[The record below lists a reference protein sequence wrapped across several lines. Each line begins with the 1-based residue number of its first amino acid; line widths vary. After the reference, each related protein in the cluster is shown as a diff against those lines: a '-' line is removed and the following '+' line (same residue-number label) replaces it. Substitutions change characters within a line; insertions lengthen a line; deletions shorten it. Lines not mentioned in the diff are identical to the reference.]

1 LGLAGERSRR
11 RLQVVLNVILVDRS
25 PLFTEA
31 LAARL
36 SHEPDIRVLA
46 AVLSVGAVGH
56 LLERGDVDVAV
67 CEESQACD
75 LVSRPGSGGRAWC
88 RPRVVVLAESGSNE
102 QATALVQVGIT
113 GWVTRD
119 QPIELLL
126 ETIRGAA
133 RGETRIPPTL
143 LTRVLSELTAARQK
157 RLAMDDRLG
166 TLTERERE
174 ILLLLGDGLDRG
186 EVAARLHLSEHTV
199 RTHLQNIRTSLAVH
213 STLAAVAVARA
224 GSTGA
229 AAAG

>member
-1 LGLAGERSRR
+1 M
-11 RLQVVLNVILVDRS
+11 LNVILVDRS
-25 PLFTEA
+25 RIFAEA

-36 SHEPDIRVLA
+36 SREGDLTVVG
-46 AVLSVGAVGH
+46 AVLSARAVGQ

-67 CEESQACD
+67 CDEHEAHD
-75 LVSRPGSGGRAWC
+75 LVSSQARGGQASRRPS
-88 RPRVVVLAESGSNE
+88 VVVLAESGSYE
-102 QATALVQVGIT
+102 HATALVQVGIA

-119 QPIELLL
+119 QSIELLL

-143 LTRVLSELTAARQK
+143 LTRVLQELTSTRQT
-157 RLAMDDRLG
+157 RLAVEDRLG

-174 ILLLLGDGLDRG
+174 VLLLLGDGLDRN
-186 EVAARLHLSEHTV
+186 EVAARLHLSQHTV
-199 RTHLQNIRTSLAVH
+199 RTHLQNIRTNLAVH

-224 GSTGA
+224 GNTET